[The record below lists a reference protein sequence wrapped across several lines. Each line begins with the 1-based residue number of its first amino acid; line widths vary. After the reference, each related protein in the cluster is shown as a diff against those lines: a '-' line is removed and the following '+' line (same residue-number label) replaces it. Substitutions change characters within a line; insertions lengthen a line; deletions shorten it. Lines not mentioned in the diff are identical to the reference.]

1 MFEECFLTTAFKKE
15 KVRDD
20 NFDVAQTRNCA
31 VCGSDE
37 ELSWLELNPFI
48 TRIIKQPLI
57 SEVY

>member
-31 VCGSDE
+31 ECGSDE
-37 ELSWLELNPFI
+37 KLCRMWLGRGIEVAR
-48 TRIIKQPLI
+48 TQPL
-57 SEVY
+57 YY